1 MKKIVCAV
9 FILFLLSSCSKEPTV
24 AQQFTDF
31 LIAVNEKENK
41 GNNFGRKLNEK
52 EHKEQELFIQ
62 LMEFTNQQDP
72 EVNERVV
79 ALKKSVRE
87 RSMLLEKEES
97 AVRESKETIGQLA
110 ESMNEMGFTSQVEDV
125 VNALNER
132 SGIHEAFILQYKKL
146 LDSQMQLYTQ
156 LEDQSVREFALQ
168 KHVSEVNDLIAAS
181 QQTLVEF
188 NETTREVNR
197 LAGRALKSL
206 EQQK

>member
-1 MKKIVCAV
+1 MKKVVCTM
-9 FILFLLSSCSKEPTV
+9 FILILLSGCSKEPTI
-24 AQQFTDF
+24 AQQFRDF

-41 GNNFGRKLNEK
+41 GNNFGRKLYEK

-62 LMEFTNQQDP
+62 LMELTQQQYP
-72 EVNERVV
+72 EVKQRVV
-79 ALKKSVRE
+79 ALKRSVRE

-110 ESMNEMGFTSQVEDV
+110 ESMNQKGFTSQVEDV
-125 VNALNER
+125 VDALTER

-156 LEDQSVREFALQ
+156 LEDQSVRELGLQ
-168 KHVSEVNDLIAAS
+168 KQVSEVNDLIAAS
-181 QQTLVEF
+181 QQTLIEF

-197 LAGRALKSL
+197 LASRTSKSL

>member
-1 MKKIVCAV
+1 MKKVVCTM
-9 FILFLLSSCSKEPTV
+9 FILILLSGCSKEPTI
-24 AQQFTDF
+24 AQQFRDF

-41 GNNFGRKLNEK
+41 GNNFGRKLYEK

-62 LMEFTNQQDP
+62 LMELTQQQYP
-72 EVNERVV
+72 EVKQRVV
-79 ALKKSVRE
+79 ALKRSVRE

-97 AVRESKETIGQLA
+97 AVRDSKETIGQLA
-110 ESMNEMGFTSQVEDV
+110 ESMNQKGFTSQVEDV
-125 VNALNER
+125 VDALTER

-156 LEDQSVREFALQ
+156 LEDQSVRELGLQ
-168 KHVSEVNDLIAAS
+168 KQVSEVNDLIAAS
-181 QQTLVEF
+181 QQTLIEF

-197 LAGRALKSL
+197 LASRTSKSL

>member
-1 MKKIVCAV
+1 M
-9 FILFLLSSCSKEPTV
+9 FILILLSGCSKEPTI
-24 AQQFTDF
+24 AQQFRDF

-41 GNNFGRKLNEK
+41 GNNFGRKLYEK

-62 LMEFTNQQDP
+62 LMELTQQQYP
-72 EVNERVV
+72 EVKQRVV
-79 ALKKSVRE
+79 ALKRSVRE

-110 ESMNEMGFTSQVEDV
+110 ESMNQKGFTSQVEDV
-125 VNALNER
+125 VDALTER

-156 LEDQSVREFALQ
+156 LEDQSVRELGLQ
-168 KHVSEVNDLIAAS
+168 KQVSEVNDLIAAS
-181 QQTLVEF
+181 QQTLIEF

-197 LAGRALKSL
+197 LASRTSKSL

>member
-1 MKKIVCAV
+1 MKKVVCTM
-9 FILFLLSSCSKEPTV
+9 FILILLSGCSKEPTI
-24 AQQFTDF
+24 AQQFRDF

-41 GNNFGRKLNEK
+41 GNNFGRKLYEK

-62 LMEFTNQQDP
+62 LMELTQQQYP
-72 EVNERVV
+72 EVKQRVV
-79 ALKKSVRE
+79 ALKRSVRE

-110 ESMNEMGFTSQVEDV
+110 ESMNQKGFTSQVEDV
-125 VNALNER
+125 VDALTKR

-156 LEDQSVREFALQ
+156 LEDQSVRELGLQ
-168 KHVSEVNDLIAAS
+168 KQVSEVNDLIAAS
-181 QQTLVEF
+181 QQTLIEF

-197 LAGRALKSL
+197 LASRTSKSL

>member
-1 MKKIVCAV
+1 MKKVVCTM
-9 FILFLLSSCSKEPTV
+9 FILILLSGCSKEPTI
-24 AQQFTDF
+24 AQQFRDF

-41 GNNFGRKLNEK
+41 GNNFGRKLYEK

-62 LMEFTNQQDP
+62 LMELTQQQYP
-72 EVNERVV
+72 EVKQRVV
-79 ALKKSVRE
+79 ALKRSVRE

-110 ESMNEMGFTSQVEDV
+110 ESMNQKGFTSQVEDV
-125 VNALNER
+125 VDALTER

-156 LEDQSVREFALQ
+156 LEDQSVRELGLQ
-168 KHVSEVNDLIAAS
+168 KQVSEVNDLIAAS
-181 QQTLVEF
+181 QQTLIEF

-197 LAGRALKSL
+197 LASRTSESL